1 MLVYQRVTIMKQPLS
16 QPLAAQHQCLDLGLQ
31 GLGLL
36 RYAMELLVAVP
47 ATGHPATR
55 NKVLQWT
62 KCGIYLENMMH
73 TTNIHYYNIYMSIC
87 GICKVLYIL
96 ENKFMYIQ

>member
-47 ATGHPATR
+47 ATGHPATQPPETR
-55 NKVLQWT
+55 YFNGPSVESLWKT
-62 KCGIYLENMMH
+62 
-73 TTNIHYYNIYMSIC
+73 
-87 GICKVLYIL
+87 
-96 ENKFMYIQ
+96 